1 MTAVC
6 PANRVFLVLLLLSL
20 GSSCIMP
27 TGSRSGSAL
36 PPLLPTGPVC
46 YAVIFTSSDWRTGGN
61 AELDPIDRN
70 AGWIQTVRI
79 YRHLLRLGY
88 DARNISVFYLDAQ
101 PDYEDAGA
109 GEIPESLRRML
120 DRRRAAASTKANL
133 HAALRQ
139 LASRMRPQDHVVVHL
154 SMHGRKGAWL
164 ESDTGE
170 TIRPRELRRM
180 LKPLAPR
187 QLLLIVDA
195 CHSEAIIERLDL
207 PGTSIATARA
217 DELGWLDRNFS
228 FGEFFFAEFGDCLG
242 PGRPDQVE
250 AAWSAAAVRYG
261 KAADWEYL
269 KTRYGGEGLPE
280 ATIELLTFEPVLRQE
295 SLPAF

>member
-1 MTAVC
+1 MARQV
-6 PANRVFLVLLLLSL
+6 NRAFLALLLLSL
-20 GSSCIMP
+20 GSGCITP
-27 TGSRSGSAL
+27 TRSRSDSGS
-36 PPLLPTGPVC
+36 PPSLPTGPVC
-46 YAVIFTSSDWRTGGN
+46 YAVIFTSSDWRTGSN
-61 AELDPIDRN
+61 DELDPIDQN

-88 DARNISVFYLDAQ
+88 EARNISVFYLDAQ

-109 GEIPESLRRML
+109 GDIPASLRHML
-120 DRRRAAASTKANL
+120 NRRRAATSTKANL
-133 HAALRQ
+133 RAALRQ
-139 LASRMRPQDHVVVHL
+139 LAFRMRPQDHVVVHL

-187 QLLLIVDA
+187 QRLLIVDA

-207 PGTSIATARA
+207 AGTSIATARA
-217 DELGWLDRNFS
+217 DELGWLERNFS
-228 FGEFFFAEFGDCLG
+228 FGEFFFAEFTECLD
-242 PGRPDQVE
+242 PARPDQVE
-250 AAWSAAAVRYG
+250 AAWSAAAARYRT
-261 KAADWEYL
+261 AADWDYL

-280 ATIELLTFEPVLRQE
+280 ETIELLTFEPVLRQE
-295 SLPAF
+295 ALPAF